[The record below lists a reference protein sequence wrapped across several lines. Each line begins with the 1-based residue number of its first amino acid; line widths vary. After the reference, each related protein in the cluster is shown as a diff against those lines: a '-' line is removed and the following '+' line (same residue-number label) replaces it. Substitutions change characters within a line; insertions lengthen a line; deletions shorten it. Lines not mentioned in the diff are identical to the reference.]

1 MKFIATFVR
10 RGCTLPAIVAI
21 AMAATGAA
29 AQDYPTR
36 PIRMLVPVPAG
47 GTPDVVARMLRPG
60 LSAHFGQQVV
70 VDNRGGV
77 GIGAELA
84 ARAAPDG
91 YTIFFT
97 SPGPITILPHLQK
110 EIAYA
115 PLRDFAPVTLVASG
129 PYLLITHP
137 SVPAKTVKE
146 LLALAKAEPGKLNY
160 ASAGNGTG
168 NHLAMEV
175 FKSMAGVNITHVPY
189 KGAPQAIIDLMS
201 GSINLMFN
209 SIPPVIQHIKAGR
222 VRVLGVSSAKR
233 SPQLPD
239 VPSVAEAGVPGYDVI
254 NWFGLLVPAAT
265 PKPIVAKLH
274 EAVVKVINSAEVKS
288 QLETQGYDPV
298 GNTPAEFGKFIR
310 EESDRYAKVVKSSGA
325 KVD

>member
-1 MKFIATFVR
+1 VKLGSTFIR
-10 RGCTLPAIVAI
+10 RACGLAALAAV
-21 AMAATGAA
+21 ATGVA
-29 AQDYPTR
+29 AQDWPTR

-60 LSAHFGQQVV
+60 LSAHFGQQIV

-77 GIGAELA
+77 GIGAETA

-97 SPGPITILPHLQK
+97 SPGPVTILPHLQK
-110 EIAYA
+110 EIAYS
-115 PLRDFAPVTLVASG
+115 PLKDFAPVSLVASG

-146 LLALAKAEPGKLNY
+146 LIALAKAEPGKLNY

-222 VRVLGVSSAKR
+222 LRVLGISSAKR

-254 NWFGLLVPAAT
+254 NWFGLLVPVAT
-265 PKPIVAKLH
+265 PKPIIAKLH
-274 EAVVKVINSAEVKS
+274 EAIVKVLATPEVKS

-310 EESDRYAKVVKSSGA
+310 EESDRYAKVVKASGA

>member
-1 MKFIATFVR
+1 MNTPIISALSLCAATV
-10 RGCTLPAIVAI
+10 
-21 AMAATGAA
+21 MAAMPAA
-29 AQDYPTR
+29 AQDYPNR

-47 GTPDVVARMLRPG
+47 GTPDVVARLLRPG

-110 EIAYA
+110 EIAYS
-115 PLRDFAPVTLVASG
+115 PLKDFAPVSLVTSG
-129 PYLLITHP
+129 PYLLIMHP

-209 SIPPVIQHIKAGR
+209 SIPPVIQHVKAGR
-222 VRVLGVSSAKR
+222 IRVLGISSAKR
-233 SPQLPD
+233 SAQLPD
-239 VPSVAEAGVPGYDVI
+239 VPTVSEAGVPGYDVI

-265 PKPIVAKLH
+265 PKPIVTKLH
-274 EAVVKVINSAEVKS
+274 EAIVKVLNTAEVKS

-298 GNTPAEFGKFIR
+298 GNSPAEFGRFIR
-310 EESDRYAKVVKSSGA
+310 EESERYAKVVKSSGA

>member
-1 MKFIATFVR
+1 LNTPIISALSLCAATV
-10 RGCTLPAIVAI
+10 
-21 AMAATGAA
+21 MAAMPAA
-29 AQDYPTR
+29 AQDYPNR

-47 GTPDVVARMLRPG
+47 ATTDVVARLLRPG

-110 EIAYA
+110 EIAYS
-115 PLRDFAPVTLVASG
+115 PLKDFAPVSLVTSG
-129 PYLLITHP
+129 PYLLIMHP

-209 SIPPVIQHIKAGR
+209 SIPPVIQHVKAGR
-222 VRVLGVSSAKR
+222 IRVLGISSAKR
-233 SPQLPD
+233 SAQLPD
-239 VPSVAEAGVPGYDVI
+239 VPTVSEAGVPGYDVI

-265 PKPIVAKLH
+265 PKPIVTKLH
-274 EAVVKVINSAEVKS
+274 EAIVKVLNTAEVKS

-298 GNTPAEFGKFIR
+298 GNSPAEFGRFIR
-310 EESDRYAKVVKSSGA
+310 EESERYAKVVKSSGA